1 MVLGVNKQGQ
11 RSIELGKNS
20 HTPESRLDVGGGIN
34 VAPGKLGKI
43 NKCRP
48 PNIKINKNT
57 PLE

>member
-11 RSIELGKNS
+11 RSIELGKNR
-20 HTPESRLDVGGGIN
+20 HTTPESRLDVGGGIH

-48 PNIKINKNT
+48 PNIKVAQG
-57 PLE
+57 